1 MSGGPRSFVTT
12 FVLLGAASSTL
23 ACASVDPDPNV
34 GSVRSAISGGQ
45 LDGTDSNVFAVVSH
59 RGAAGIALCSA
70 SLIAPNLLL
79 TARHCVSS
87 VTTEIVTCG
96 QTVASAPFAA
106 DTFFAANDESLDDAT
121 SAFKGAS
128 VSVPTQDSDICG
140 FDVALITLASL
151 VPPNVALPLVP
162 RIDSPVQRGEVYS
175 AVGYGQTT
183 GGDAGVAGVRMERGG
198 LKVNCAPGNCGE
210 GVEASEFV
218 GDTGVCSG
226 DSGGPALDANGKVVG
241 VVSRS
246 ADDCANPI
254 YGSVASWK
262 DWLTSVATQAA
273 TQGNYTPPF
282 WVTSGSSDPPADSGA
297 AGAPD
302 SAAGST
308 GAQGQVCTSPEDCK
322 TGFGCYSP
330 TSSANNAYCA
340 EFCGAQTV
348 CTNGTHCETSVGVCV
363 SGTSTATSSS
373 CAVRA
378 GGRTGGLAG
387 GALLGFTALGLAV
400 WRRRRRAERA
410 SAR

>member
-1 MSGGPRSFVTT
+1 MKVL
-12 FVLLGAASSTL
+12 VLLGAASGAL
-23 ACASVDPDPNV
+23 ACTSVDPDPNV

-45 LDGTDSNVFAVVSH
+45 TDATDSNVFAVVSH

-79 TARHCVSS
+79 TARHCVSN
-87 VTTEIVTCG
+87 VTTEVVTCG

-106 DTFFAANDESLDDAT
+106 DTFFAANSESLNDAA

-140 FDVALITLASL
+140 FDVALITLDSL
-151 VPPNVALPLVP
+151 VPSNVAVPLVP
-162 RIDSPVQRGEVYS
+162 RIDSAVQRGEVYS

-183 GGDAGVAGVRMERGG
+183 PGDAGLAGVRMERGG
-198 LKVNCAPGNCGE
+198 LLVNCAPGTCGQ

-218 GDTGVCSG
+218 GETGICSG
-226 DSGGPALDANGKVVG
+226 DSGGPALDSSGKVVG

-246 ADDCANPI
+246 EDDCSNPI

-262 DWLTSVATQAA
+262 DWLTTVATQAA
-273 TQGNYTPPF
+273 TRGNYTAPF
-282 WVTSGSSDPPADSGA
+282 WVTTGTSDAPPDSGA

-302 SAAGST
+302 TTANSSGT
-308 GAQGQVCTSPEDCK
+308 QGQVCTSPQDCK

-340 EFCGAQTV
+340 EFCDAQTA
-348 CTNGTHCETSVGVCV
+348 CSSGTHCESGVGVCV
-363 SGTSTATSSS
+363 SGSSSHSSSS

-378 GGRTGGLAG
+378 GSRPAGGLFG
-387 GALLGFTALGLAV
+387 GALLGFTVLGLFG
-400 WRRRRRAERA
+400 WRRRRRA
-410 SAR
+410 SARRERCFV